1 MYATS
6 IVKEKK
12 NIYIHRGKSLHNL
25 LLKNVR
31 YLFFACRGVYG
42 VLIVMLMISSVVCFP
57 PQNWTRSAK
66 RPVRTLEENRGSNS
80 TTRRRR
86 DENIMIVR
94 NTVEGM

>member
-1 MYATS
+1 MCYIMYATS

-12 NIYIHRGKSLHNL
+12 IYIHRGKSLHNL

-57 PQNWTRSAK
+57 PQNWTRSEK
-66 RPVRTLEENRGSNS
+66 KTRPHSGGKPWIKLDDTSTSETRT
-80 TTRRRR
+80 
-86 DENIMIVR
+86 
-94 NTVEGM
+94 